1 MSPTI
6 ALLCQI
12 TIPLLA
18 GLAVTF
24 YLRNVTRKLL
34 IDLCGTDDRASFW
47 LRTTNILMLGAP
59 LAMVLFFGDTNFG
72 ALPTDSAL
80 FTKLLRQTVNLSL
93 IGILLAVALF
103 SRGIWKQIPALN
115 DHGANGEA

>member
-1 MSPTI
+1 MSPTL

-12 TIPLLA
+12 AIPLLA
-18 GLAVTF
+18 GLAATF

-34 IDLCGTDDRASFW
+34 IDLCGTDDRADFW

-59 LAMVLFFGDTNFG
+59 LATVLFFGDSNFG
-72 ALPTDSAL
+72 NQEVVSL
-80 FTKLLRQTVNLSL
+80 TKILRQTVNLSL

-115 DHGANGEA
+115 EHNANGEA

>member
-72 ALPTDSAL
+72 ALPTDSTL

-93 IGILLAVALF
+93 IGILLAVALRWVARWRLARLPVDEAE
-103 SRGIWKQIPALN
+103 SRA
-115 DHGANGEA
+115 

>member
-12 TIPLLA
+12 AIPLLA

-34 IDLCGTDDRASFW
+34 VDLCGTDDRASFW
-47 LRTTNILMLGAP
+47 LRTTNILILGAP
-59 LAMVLFFGDTNFG
+59 LAMVLFFGDANFG
-72 ALPTDSAL
+72 DIPEEAISL
-80 FTKLLRQTVNLSL
+80 TKILRQTVNLSL

-115 DHGANGEA
+115 EHNANGEA